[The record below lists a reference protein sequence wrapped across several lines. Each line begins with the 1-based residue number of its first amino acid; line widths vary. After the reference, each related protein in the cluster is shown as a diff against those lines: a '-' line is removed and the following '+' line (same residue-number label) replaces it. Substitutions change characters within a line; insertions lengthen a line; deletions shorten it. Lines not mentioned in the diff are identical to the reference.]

1 MYLVELLVASAVVPL
16 TFASLAVITLPFTL
30 PIILNLQA
38 AATAA
43 VAEGERTAAAWQD
56 ASILDQ
62 DQAARSSLIDLGASA
77 ADLSGMTALR
87 RSQQLVRPV
96 RWQLAVP
103 FVGLVAVRRL
113 LETAR
118 SAAMTAMPQR

>member
-1 MYLVELLVASAVVPL
+1 
-16 TFASLAVITLPFTL
+16 
-30 PIILNLQA
+30 
-38 AATAA
+38 
-43 VAEGERTAAAWQD
+43 
-56 ASILDQ
+56 
-62 DQAARSSLIDLGASA
+62 
-77 ADLSGMTALR
+77 MTALR